1 MMPKLMNCVMAEILT
16 TKENI
21 NVFRGDSK
29 TIEKT
34 LSDEDGVIVDLTGA
48 ELRFSVK
55 IDRFLL
61 DADALISK
69 DSIVPDGITI
79 TDATGGKF
87 KVDIDAADTGLEI
100 RDFEYD
106 IQLKD
111 SGGKVTTIFTGVF
124 TIEQDVTKAS

>member
-1 MMPKLMNCVMAEILT
+1 MAEILT

-34 LSDEDGVIVDLTGA
+34 LSDEDGAIVDLTGA

-55 IDRFLL
+55 LDRFLL
-61 DADALISK
+61 DVDAVISK
-69 DSIVPDGITI
+69 SSPSSGITI

-87 KVDIDAADTGLEI
+87 EVAIDAADTGLET

-111 SGGKVTTIFTGVF
+111 SGGKVTTIFTGIF
-124 TIEQDVTKAS
+124 TIEQDVTKVS